1 MMVDHSEVESLRN
14 RVKNQEKELQMARSE
29 NQKNK
34 AELEI
39 ALSEKV
45 RLTASMNE
53 SQVVELK
60 QKLMRLENDLH
71 SSRLMV
77 VKFQTEANALEEAR
91 KKVNAESMSM
101 DDKSRETESLRNK
114 LGQAEADLQKSR
126 QQLGELSL
134 LRSQFEALKLEKNKW
149 ENEAEMQAKNAAA
162 GLDLQSKVSALEGEL
177 AKLKA
182 ERNKAM
188 ADLESVEKEKNI
200 TSASV
205 AEIQPLKDQIASS
218 IKSLAE
224 MESELESAQN
234 ALRVQEEK
242 YTELL
247 AQKNHLSESLDKV
260 SIPIKPD
267 NLKRIEGIGPK
278 LEEMLNENQIFTF
291 SQLSNT
297 SIAKLQSILD
307 DGGEAYRI
315 HDPATWPEQAKLLA
329 EGRIEE
335 FEELTLVLKGG
346 RRVD

>member
-1 MMVDHSEVESLRN
+1 
-14 RVKNQEKELQMARSE
+14 
-29 NQKNK
+29 
-34 AELEI
+34 
-39 ALSEKV
+39 
-45 RLTASMNE
+45 
-53 SQVVELK
+53 
-60 QKLMRLENDLH
+60 
-71 SSRLMV
+71 
-77 VKFQTEANALEEAR
+77 
-91 KKVNAESMSM
+91 
-101 DDKSRETESLRNK
+101 
-114 LGQAEADLQKSR
+114 
-126 QQLGELSL
+126 
-134 LRSQFEALKLEKNKW
+134 LKLEKNKW
-149 ENEAEMQAKNAAA
+149 ENEAEVQAKNAAA

-177 AKLKA
+177 SKLKA

-188 ADLESVEKEKNI
+188 ADLDAAQKEKNI
-200 TSASV
+200 TSA
-205 AEIQPLKDQIASS
+205 AAEEIQPLKDQIASS

-234 ALRVQEEK
+234 TLRVTEEK

-247 AQKNHLSESLDKV
+247 ATKNHMAETLDIV
-260 SIPIKPD
+260 SIPVKPD